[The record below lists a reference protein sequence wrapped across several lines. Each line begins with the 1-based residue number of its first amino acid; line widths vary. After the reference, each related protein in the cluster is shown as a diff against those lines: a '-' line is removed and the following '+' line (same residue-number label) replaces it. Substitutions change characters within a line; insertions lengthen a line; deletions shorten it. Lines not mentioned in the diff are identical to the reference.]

1 MEKLQ
6 KQLVQ
11 TYGVDH
17 DDARFGLQLAKMRL
31 GNDFGSTD
39 KESLLEMAYGF
50 VVETSPKKYGK
61 KGEEE
66 EEKKEIE
73 AADEGEDTMI
83 GDINEATMLVDPQTA
98 PQQKRFLPSQEEKA
112 EELEYDLPYPTI
124 STDPVCLQIV
134 NNKALNMPRDVVPVD
149 LAAFG
154 VTPTEWTQ
162 IWDSM
167 NDHGWAKAWKD
178 TEKFDN
184 ATLDLVSEDARVSV
198 KGLAMVMAG
207 SQAMVGLST
216 HAANSLALAN
226 SLLNPF
232 RITVQLKTQARQ
244 IGLPCYEECDGSY
257 CKPIGL
263 VMTINGAPQAR
274 RRSSLKVTISGTTT
288 KTGLG
293 KAGRANRSASLNKA
307 AAISAKARYTM
318 TQRSSNKQL
327 ATQDIWDEYEEVV
340 EM

>member
-6 KQLVQ
+6 KQLVK
-11 TYGVDH
+11 TYGVEH

-31 GNDFGSTD
+31 GNDFGSMD
-39 KESLLEMAYGF
+39 KEALLELAYGL

-61 KGEEE
+61 AHEEE

-73 AADEGEDTMI
+73 AADEGDDTMI
-83 GDINEATMLVDPQTA
+83 GDINEAAMLADPQTE
-98 PQQKRFLPSQEEKA
+98 PQQKRFLPSQEEKL
-112 EELEYDLPYPTI
+112 EELEYDLPYPAV
-124 STDPVCLQIV
+124 STDPICLQIV
-134 NNKALNMPRDVVPVD
+134 NNKKLNIPRNVVPVD

-154 VTPTEWTQ
+154 VTSNEWTK

-184 ATLDLVSEDARVSV
+184 ATLDLVSEDAKVSV
-198 KGLAMVMAG
+198 RSLAMVMSG

-232 RITVQLKTQARQ
+232 RITVQLKTQKRQ

-274 RRSSLKVTISGTTT
+274 RRSSLKVTISDTT
-288 KTGLG
+288 KSGFG
-293 KAGRANRSASLNKA
+293 NGGRANRSASLNKA
-307 AAISAKARYTM
+307 AAISAKARYNM
-318 TQRSSNKQL
+318 TQRNSNKQL
-327 ATQDIWDEYEEVV
+327 ASFDSLGEFEELV